1 MAQTTRSTPRTGAGR
16 FSRPGAAQTR
26 ANRTMPRRTPAT
38 RSTPRGRTPQ
48 MPARFN
54 RSKPKQQKGI
64 AGALGGLLP
73 TGAASKATPSSK
85 KGKASG
91 FAALAA
97 AAGVAFKNRDKLGG
111 MLGRKGGGE
120 QSSSQPT
127 YAPTPTPTP
136 TPMPTPSPTPAPVQ
150 QTDTTPGI

>member
-1 MAQTTRSTPRTGAGR
+1 MAQTTRSTPRTGTGR
-16 FSRPGAAQTR
+16 FARPGAAQSR
-26 ANRTMPRRTPAT
+26 ARRTTPRRTPTT
-38 RSTPRGRTPQ
+38 RTAPRGRTPQ
-48 MPARFN
+48 MPARFS
-54 RSKPKQQKGI
+54 RSKPKQKSGI
-64 AGALGGLLP
+64 AGAITGLLP

-85 KGKASG
+85 KGKAGG

-127 YAPTPTPTP
+127 YATTPT
-136 TPMPTPSPTPAPVQ
+136 PTPSPTPSPVQ
-150 QTDTTPGI
+150 PTDTTPGI

>member
-26 ANRTMPRRTPAT
+26 ANRTTPRRTPAT
-38 RSTPRGRTPQ
+38 RTAPRGRTPQ
-48 MPARFN
+48 MPARFS

-85 KGKASG
+85 KGKAGG

-97 AAGVAFKNRDKLGG
+97 AAGVAFRNREKLGG
-111 MLGRKGGGE
+111 LLNRKGGDQ
-120 QSSSQPT
+120 QSPSQPAYGT
-127 YAPTPTPTP
+127 TPTPPP
-136 TPMPTPSPTPAPVQ
+136 TPRPVEPR
-150 QTDTTPGI
+150 DTTPGV